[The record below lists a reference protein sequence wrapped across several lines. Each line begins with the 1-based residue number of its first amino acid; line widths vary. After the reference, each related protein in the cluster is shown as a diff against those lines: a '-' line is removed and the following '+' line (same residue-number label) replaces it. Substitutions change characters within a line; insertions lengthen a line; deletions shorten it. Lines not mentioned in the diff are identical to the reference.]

1 MNSLLRNIAAAIAA
15 VIATGAWADVKELP
29 VTTINGKLYHY
40 YKVEGKESIYSVV
53 HKLKV
58 PKDELLR
65 YNPGAIEGLKS
76 GMTLYYPFDNSEV
89 EEIAEVAEVADT
101 PEAPPTPETPEKS
114 EAPEKIEPS
123 DNSDNSEPSENFDN
137 SDTHLVQRGET
148 IYGLARRYGVS
159 EADLMKWNPS
169 LADGLKADSR
179 IIVRAP
185 QAAAPDTVAP
195 AAPAPVAPVS
205 SVGEPVVTPALA
217 EGYLVKEKETFYS
230 IARDHGITVPELEA
244 ANPEVSLLK
253 AGMVLN
259 IPRPGDA
266 VAVEPEPRPE
276 ENAAPQVTEPATEP
290 AEEVAETPA
299 SDNVNIALILPF
311 MTRQEPVSKQAM
323 RFTEFYKGFLIA
335 VDSLRRS
342 GKPINILALDSHG
355 STDTVKHLLT
365 RPDLKEMDV
374 VIAPDNAAQLAYI
387 ARWGLENNVKVY
399 NAFVIKDDTYVGN
412 PMMLQSN
419 IPSEM
424 MLDKAADGLI
434 ASLGS
439 FTPVIIS
446 RTGVEADKA
455 DFLKELEA
463 KLKAKGITPVTIEFD
478 NRLSASALSALDA
491 TGDYM
496 FIPVTGKQAEVNRIL
511 PGLIDWHRSASAAR
525 VKVWGY
531 PEWIAFRG
539 ETLQNMHALSTTIYS
554 RFAPDEDHYRNK
566 KFDAAF
572 KRWYGS
578 EMENAT
584 PRQGL
589 LGFDTGMYLLRL
601 GLLDKPA
608 PSGVRY
614 SGIQTDYDFRQV
626 PDGGWVNNSLILV
639 TYLPGGEISKTSK

>member
-1 MNSLLRNIAAAIAA
+1 MNSLLRNILTALAA
-15 VIATGAWADVKELP
+15 VTVIGISADVKELP

-65 YNPGAIEGLKS
+65 YNPEATEGLKS
-76 GMTLYYPFDNSEV
+76 GMTLYYPFDDSAV
-89 EEIAEVAEVADT
+89 ETQAE
-101 PEAPPTPETPEKS
+101 EAPAAPAAVTAETPETPAIAETPAVAVAPVA
-114 EAPEKIEPS
+114 APEVKEVKEETV
-123 DNSDNSEPSENFDN
+123 DDG
-137 SDTHLVQRGET
+137 THLVQRGET
-148 IYGLARRYGVS
+148 IYGLARRYGVT

-179 IIVRAP
+179 IIVRDP
-185 QAAAPDTVAP
+185 SP
-195 AAPAPVAPVS
+195 APAPAPATA
-205 SVGEPVVTPALA
+205 VGEPAEMPAPA

-244 ANPEVSLLK
+244 ANPQVTLLK
-253 AGMVLN
+253 AGMILT

-266 VAVEPEPRPE
+266 DEPSPAPLT
-276 ENAAPQVTEPATEP
+276 ATTVAPQDSTAVVTPTEE
-290 AEEVAETPA
+290 AVTPA
-299 SDNVNIALILPF
+299 RDNINIALILPF
-311 MTRQEPVSKQAM
+311 MTKQEPVSKQAQ

-335 VDSLRRS
+335 ADSLRHSR
-342 GKPINILALDSHG
+342 KAINILALDSHG
-355 STDTVKHLLT
+355 STDTVNNILA

-419 IPSEM
+419 IPSEL
-424 MLDKAADGLI
+424 MLDKAADGLVE
-434 ASLGS
+434 SLGA
-439 FTPVIIS
+439 FTPVIVT
-446 RTGVEADKA
+446 RKGVEADKA
-455 DFLKELEA
+455 DFLKALDE
-463 KLKAKGITPVTIEFD
+463 KLKAKGISPVTIEFD
-478 NRLSASALSALDA
+478 NRLTSSALSGLSA
-491 TGDYM
+491 TGEYV
-496 FIPVTGKQAEVNRIL
+496 FIPVTGKQAEVNKIL
-511 PGLIDWHRSASAAR
+511 PGLIDWHRNAPAAH

-554 RFAPDEDHYRNK
+554 RFAPDEEHYRNK
-566 KFDAAF
+566 KFDSTF

-614 SGIQTDYDFRQV
+614 SGIQTDYDFRSV
-626 PDGGWVNNSLILV
+626 PDGGWVNNSLMLV
-639 TYLPGGEISKTSK
+639 SYLPGGEISKTSK

>member
-15 VIATGAWADVKELP
+15 LIATGAWADVKELP

-65 YNPGAIEGLKS
+65 YNPAATEGLKS
-76 GMTLYYPFDNSEV
+76 GMTLYYPFDDSEV
-89 EEIAEVAEVADT
+89 SEKTEAADAPETPAT
-101 PEAPPTPETPEKS
+101 PEVPAKPEASAAQLTPEKS
-114 EAPEKIEPS
+114 DPS
-123 DNSDNSEPSENFDN
+123 DNSDNSDLP
-137 SDTHLVQRGET
+137 DTHLVQRGET
-148 IYGLARRYGVS
+148 IYGLARRYGVT

-169 LADGLKADSR
+169 LTDGLKADSR

-185 QAAAPDTVAP
+185 QPDTSAP
-195 AAPAPVAPVS
+195 AAEAAPATAVL
-205 SVGEPVVTPALA
+205 EPVVTPALA

-253 AGMVLN
+253 AGMILN

-266 VAVEPEPRPE
+266 AVVEPEPQPE
-276 ENAAPQVTEPATEP
+276 ENTATEVAVPAAVQADDVTE
-290 AEEVAETPA
+290 TPVDD
-299 SDNVNIALILPF
+299 SVNIALILPF
-311 MTRQEPVSKQAM
+311 MTGQEPVSKQAM

-335 VDSLRRS
+335 VDSLRNS

-365 RPDLKEMDV
+365 RPELKDMDV

-446 RTGVEADKA
+446 RTGAEADKA

-463 KLKAKGITPVTIEFD
+463 KLNDKGITPVTIEFD
-478 NRLSASALSALDA
+478 NRLSASDLSALDA

-496 FIPVTGKQAEVNRIL
+496 FIPVTGKQADVNKIL
-511 PGLIDWHRSASAAR
+511 PGLIEWHRSAPAAR

-572 KRWYGS
+572 KRWFGS

-614 SGIQTDYDFRQV
+614 SGIQTDYDFHQV
-626 PDGGWVNNSLILV
+626 PDGGWVNNSLMLV